1 MSQTLQQQII
11 ARALEL
17 VSDENSWTGG
27 TMARDARRRSC
38 SVGSE
43 AAVRFCAVGALGR
56 ASFELLG
63 TIDAELIA
71 EIEATV
77 LATNGLEHL
86 SLASINDRAGREIV
100 VAMLQKAVG
109 D

>member
-1 MSQTLQQQII
+1 
-11 ARALEL
+11 
-17 VSDENSWTGG
+17 
-27 TMARDARRRSC
+27 MAHMQ
-38 SVGSE
+38 
-43 AAVRFCAVGALGR
+43 
-56 ASFELLG
+56 
-63 TIDAELIA
+63 LIA